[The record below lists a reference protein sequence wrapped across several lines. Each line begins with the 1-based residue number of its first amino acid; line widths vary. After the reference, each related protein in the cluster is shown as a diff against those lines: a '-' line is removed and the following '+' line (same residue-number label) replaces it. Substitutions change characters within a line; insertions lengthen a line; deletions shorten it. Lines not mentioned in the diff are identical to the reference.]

1 MASSATYHVIMA
13 NGRAVASGKK
23 KILPESV
30 ARFSDILRERPIVE
44 IGPRSVFVNST
55 DGDRQ

>member
-13 NGRAVASGKK
+13 NGRAVASERK

-30 ARFSDILRERPIVE
+30 ARFGAILK
-44 IGPRSVFVNST
+44 
-55 DGDRQ
+55 